1 MTLRL
6 KVGKKGVVVLPK
18 TLRESYGIEEGDSL
32 VVECGECIA
41 LKPEKRRVLSRLEEE
56 MRAHTEKVKALG
68 VKGPRPGDLSELY
81 LEMEF
86 ER

>member
-6 KVGKKGVVVLPK
+6 KVGKKGVIVLPK

-32 VVECGECIA
+32 IVESGECIA
-41 LKPEKRRVLSRLEEE
+41 LKPEKRRVLSRLETEL
-56 MRAHTEKVKALG
+56 RAHTERVRALG
-68 VKGPRPGDLSELY
+68 VKGPRLGDLSGVY